1 MITYKWGTLVPL
13 EAYENMY
20 FILLSID
27 IAELNYHTFNSLYDI
42 IKHDNKGFST
52 DSVVGEQM
60 MTHHWLTDQ
69 VFEIV
74 TI

>member
-1 MITYKWGTLVPL
+1 M

-27 IAELNYHTFNSLYDI
+27 ISELNYHTFNSLYDTCI
-42 IKHDNKGFST
+42 IKHDNKGFSS